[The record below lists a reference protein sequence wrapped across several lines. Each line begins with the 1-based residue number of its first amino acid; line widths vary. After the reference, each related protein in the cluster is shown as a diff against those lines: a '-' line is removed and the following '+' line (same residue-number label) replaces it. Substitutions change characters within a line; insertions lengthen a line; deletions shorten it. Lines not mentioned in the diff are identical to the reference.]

1 MHRIWSDTNTEPIDG
16 SVFSMPLYGLKLD
29 KSLQAY
35 QMEHNLPDTTVTLN
49 NQYLDSLDMG
59 VEVLHEHLSN
69 LPFILVIII

>member
-35 QMEHNLPDTTVTLN
+35 QMGHNLPDTTSPVHTR
-49 NQYLDSLDMG
+49 YLDSLDMG
-59 VEVLHEHLSN
+59 V
-69 LPFILVIII
+69 